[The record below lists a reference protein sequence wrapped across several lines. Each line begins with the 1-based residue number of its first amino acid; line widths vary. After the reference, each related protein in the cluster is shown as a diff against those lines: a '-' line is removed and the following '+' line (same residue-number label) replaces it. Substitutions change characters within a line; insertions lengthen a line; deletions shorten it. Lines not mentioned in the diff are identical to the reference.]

1 MCAVETAIAPRSE
14 RWRLVAW
21 LLFAF
26 ALAALAYAARLGG
39 TKTPDDLAYRWSS
52 SIAALVQYGVM
63 LGILLAFTIGLDRR
77 EAFALRRP
85 ASWPRAVG
93 LAAAGIA
100 AVWSVSAVLSRF
112 LDASDE
118 QGLVPKGWESSRWA
132 PFVAFFVVV
141 TFVAP
146 VVEELTYRGLG
157 FTLIAPAGT
166 WVAIVSTGVLF
177 GAAHGLVVG
186 FPVLAFFGIV
196 VGWLRARTESVYPGM
211 LLHST
216 FNGVAL
222 VLSVTVVR

>member
-1 MCAVETAIAPRSE
+1 METVIAPRSE

-21 LLFAF
+21 LVFAF
-26 ALAALAYAARLGG
+26 ALAGLAYAARIGG
-39 TKTPDDLAYRWSS
+39 ASTPDDLAYRWSS
-52 SIAALVQYGVM
+52 SVAALLQYGIM

-85 ASWPRAVG
+85 ASWPRAIG
-93 LAAAGIA
+93 LAAASIA
-100 AVWSVSAVLSRF
+100 AIWAASAVLSQF
-112 LDASDE
+112 LDATDE
-118 QGLVPKGWESSRWA
+118 QGLVPKGWDSSRWA

-157 FTLIAPAGT
+157 FTLISPSGV
-166 WVAIVSTGVLF
+166 WLAIVSTGLLF
-177 GAAHGLVVG
+177 GAAHGLVEG

-196 VGWLRARTESVYPGM
+196 IGWLRSRTNSVYPGM
-211 LLHST
+211 LLHGT

-222 VLSVTVVR
+222 LLSVTVVR